1 MNKDIDHDLLYIL
14 FFGLYKKKYLY
25 ICHNI
30 LQTPIFFLPISFNK
44 LQNNRYFKGNNYC
57 NNCYVNCVGG
67 YCINVD
73 MQ

>member
-14 FFGLYKKKYLY
+14 FFGLYKKNIY
-25 ICHNI
+25 IFAIIFYKH
-30 LQTPIFFLPISFNK
+30 QIFFLPISFNK

-67 YCINVD
+67 YCINV